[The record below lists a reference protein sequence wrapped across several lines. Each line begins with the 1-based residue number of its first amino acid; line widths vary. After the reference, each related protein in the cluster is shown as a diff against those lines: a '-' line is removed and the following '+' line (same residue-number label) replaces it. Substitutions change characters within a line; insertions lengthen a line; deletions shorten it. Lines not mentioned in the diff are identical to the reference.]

1 MGTNLFRTPE
11 SRKCEEICETQQS
24 SQHSESLL
32 GRECPG
38 KVKLKT
44 EVSGSWVCL
53 ELPEFPGFSLLLK
66 PIPGRDSQHCT
77 PLGTALP
84 SCATAQP
91 GGALSHRPGHA
102 LGWGSSRSPPAARVC
117 RAGWK
122 GWSAQRKGSGRS
134 VQEVSSKPRGEAAWA
149 EMLQMCRAL
158 PLCPGHTPPRPY
170 SDPDVL
176 GSSCPHQQQ
185 PKKSPNWLPLQPPQ
199 DAGGTRL

>member
-1 MGTNLFRTPE
+1 M
-11 SRKCEEICETQQS
+11 
-24 SQHSESLL
+24 
-32 GRECPG
+32 
-38 KVKLKT
+38 
-44 EVSGSWVCL
+44 CL
-53 ELPEFPGFSLLLK
+53 ELPEFLGFSLLLK

-158 PLCPGHTPPRPY
+158 RLCALGTLHPVLLLTPMF
-170 SDPDVL
+170 SDPAVPT
-176 GSSCPHQQQ
+176 SNSQ
-185 PKKSPNWLPLQPPQ
+185 KSPQTGFHSSHHRMLVAQGS
-199 DAGGTRL
+199 DE